1 MAPQHLQSSFLQIQT
16 LSKPSQHA
24 RHSHRVAF
32 ILQAPLQQ
40 PPTFCPRE
48 KKTQHTV
55 ETLATLLKQML
66 ATRCCPLKTN
76 DLSLLSSVSA
86 AAMLNSETQQV
97 LSDPMTI
104 PSLLTSKQHQQDP
117 KILKSNLIKFIASID
132 VS

>member
-1 MAPQHLQSSFLQIQT
+1 MTPQLV
-16 LSKPSQHA
+16 
-24 RHSHRVAF
+24 R
-32 ILQAPLQQ
+32 
-40 PPTFCPRE
+40 
-48 KKTQHTV
+48 
-55 ETLATLLKQML
+55 
-66 ATRCCPLKTN
+66 LKTN

-86 AAMLNSETQQV
+86 TAMLNAETQQV